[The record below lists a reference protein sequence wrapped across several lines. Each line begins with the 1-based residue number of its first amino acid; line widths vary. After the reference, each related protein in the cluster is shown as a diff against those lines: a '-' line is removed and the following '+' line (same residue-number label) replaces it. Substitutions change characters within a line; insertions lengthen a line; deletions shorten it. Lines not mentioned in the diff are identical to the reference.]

1 MLYGCYIKDNF
12 LAIGKWLYDSAL
24 YSFYSLGVFIL
35 TLLTHS
41 LRISQNVA

>member
-1 MLYGCYIKDNF
+1 MINQCIINDNI
-12 LAIGKWLYDSAL
+12 LSIGKWLYDSAL
-24 YSFYSLGVFIL
+24 YSFYSLGVYTL

>member
-1 MLYGCYIKDNF
+1 MINRCIIKDNI
-12 LAIGKWLYDSAL
+12 LVVGKWLYDSSL
-24 YSFYSLGVFIL
+24 YGFYSLGLYTL

>member
-1 MLYGCYIKDNF
+1 MINHCIIKDNI
-12 LAIGKWLYDSAL
+12 LDVGKWLYDSAL
-24 YSFYSLGVFIL
+24 YGFYSLGLFIL